1 MDKLQEQLIDAHR
14 SVQEIDSILDN
25 VGEHINFKACDK
37 RVIEDYAIL
46 NANLPL
52 VKAALE
58 DILDL
63 SGIIVTTDITP
74 SGTPFTRYLED
85 AQFNKAQEKARL
97 EAEERTKKEELEKSD
112 GKSDEGRK
120 HIPDNEE

>member
-14 SVQEIDSILDN
+14 SVQEIGSILDN

-52 VKAALE
+52 IKAAIE

-63 SGIIVTTDITP
+63 SGIIVTTDITS
-74 SGTPFTRYLED
+74 SGTPYVRYLEN
-85 AQFNKAQEKARL
+85 ACFNKEQEKARL
-97 EAEERTKKEELEKSD
+97 EAEERTKKELESDD
-112 GKSDEGRK
+112 GKSDENKTRQPSNG
-120 HIPDNEE
+120 E

>member
-14 SVQEIDSILDN
+14 SVQEIGSILDN

-46 NANLPL
+46 NANLPII
-52 VKAALE
+52 KAAIE

-63 SGIIVTTDITP
+63 SGIITTTDITS
-74 SGTPFTRYLED
+74 SGTPFVRYLED
-85 AQFNKAQEKARL
+85 VCFNKEQEKARL
-97 EAEERTKKEELEKSD
+97 EAEERTKKELEKSD
-112 GKSDEGRK
+112 GKSDENTTGRPK
-120 HIPDNEE
+120 NEE

>member
-14 SVQEIDSILDN
+14 SVQDIATMLDN
-25 VGEHINFKACDK
+25 VGEHINFKHCDK

-52 VKAALE
+52 VKAAIE

-63 SGIIVTTDITP
+63 SGIIVTTDITS
-74 SGTPFTRYLED
+74 SGTPYVRYLEN
-85 AQFNKAQEKARL
+85 ACFNKEQEKARL
-97 EAEERTKKEELEKSD
+97 EAEERTKKELEESD
-112 GKSDEGRK
+112 GKSDENRK